1 MRLTRHSPPH
11 HLTTSPLT
19 AHHLTTLPLTAHR
32 SPLTAQRSPLTTHH
46 LTTSPRPLASQ
57 LIMQRDAKQEGI
69 HELEIEVLRK
79 LRPQLEQVVWQEG
92 Y

>member
-1 MRLTRHSPPH
+1 
-11 HLTTSPLT
+11 
-19 AHHLTTLPLTAHR
+19 
-32 SPLTAQRSPLTTHH
+32 
-46 LTTSPRPLASQ
+46 
-57 LIMQRDAKQEGI
+57 MQRDAKQEGI